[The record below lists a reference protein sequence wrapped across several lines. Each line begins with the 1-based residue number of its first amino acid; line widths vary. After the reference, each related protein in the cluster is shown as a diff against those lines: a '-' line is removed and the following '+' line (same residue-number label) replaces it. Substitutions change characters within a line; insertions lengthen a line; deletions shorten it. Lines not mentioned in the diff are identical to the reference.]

1 MKVLVTGATGL
12 QGGSVAR
19 ALRAAGHEVVAL
31 TRRPES
37 DAGAALRELGAVVVR
52 GDLGDAAATREAV
65 AGVDAVFGLT
75 NYWEHFAREV
85 DHGKNLVDACRD
97 RRVHLVLSTLAS
109 AEVVSGGAISVPHL
123 ETKRAIEGHARA
135 SGAPVT
141 FVHVAFYYENFL
153 SWFAPRQDARGVAV
167 FGFPQGDA
175 PLAAVSV
182 EDVGPVVASVLE
194 GGEEPSG
201 RTVGVVGD
209 ELACEKY
216 AAAMA
221 RALGEPVEY
230 QPIPR
235 DVFASFGFP
244 GAADLAAMFDF
255 TRRFVPSRQDDLDD
269 TRRRHPGAQR
279 FEAWATRR
287 AAALR
292 EAIARSSRG

>member
-19 ALRAAGHEVVAL
+19 ALRAAGHDVVAL

-37 DAGAALRELGAVVVR
+37 DAAAALREIGAVVVR

-65 AGVDAVFGLT
+65 TRVDAVFGLT
-75 NYWEHFAREV
+75 NYWEHFAREI

-97 RRVHLVLSTLAS
+97 RGVHLVLSTLPS
-109 AEVVSGGAISVPHL
+109 AEVASGGAISVPHL

-153 SWFAPRQDARGVAV
+153 SWFAPRKDARGVAV
-167 FGFPQGDA
+167 FGFPQGEV

-182 EDVGPVVASVLE
+182 EDVGPVVASMLE
-194 GGEEPSG
+194 GGEALSG
-201 RTVGVVGD
+201 RTIGVVGD
-209 ELACEKY
+209 ELACEEY

-221 RALGEPVEY
+221 RAIGEPVEY
-230 QPIPR
+230 QSIPR
-235 DVFASFGFP
+235 EVFASFGFP

-255 TRRFVPSRQDDLDD
+255 TRRFVPSRRVDLEE

-279 FEAWATRR
+279 FDAWATRH

-292 EAIARSSRG
+292 DVIGRGAPG